1 MIWPVLSGNCF
12 VLQKIASF
20 GSPVHVY
27 RQIFVPIDKIA
38 VESRGV
44 MKTFCFSS
52 LCFFPSN
59 QYTLPLIFD
68 HFLAC
73 QQPSIYQSAWGTI
86 CFQDYNCY
94 GPESGKYTPKT
105 MRKFQG
111 QSMQLRQ
118 ERCRENIPTAS
129 THESTL
135 SGWSAVEYG
144 SQPRSGS
151 KNSSDLPDLGKR
163 HEGTVVPNA
172 FFVTSF

>member
-27 RQIFVPIDKIA
+27 RQIFVPIDKI
-38 VESRGV
+38 VWCNENLLLLI
-44 MKTFCFSS
+44 S
-52 LCFFPSN
+52 LF
-59 QYTLPLIFD
+59 LPLNLVYFAINFY

-86 CFQDYNCY
+86 CFQDCNCY
-94 GPESGKYTPKT
+94 GPESGKYTPKA

-118 ERCRENIPTAS
+118 ERCRENIPPAS